1 MGNAGTV
8 KLIAFD
14 VDGTLTDGTLVIGFD
29 GEPVKLFHARD
40 GLGISL
46 AHRMGYVTGF
56 ITGRKSKLVENRGKE
71 LQVDFILM
79 GVSNKVEAMEKIL
92 KDHGLSWK
100 EAAYM
105 GDDLNDLPLMKKVGF
120 SGSPADGVSE
130 ARKASDFV
138 SSLPGGKGAAREFIE
153 TIMKSQHRWK
163 EAVNSYKGKNLK
175 KVVQ

>member
-14 VDGTLTDGTLVIGFD
+14 VDGTLTDGTLVMGPD
-29 GEPVKLFHARD
+29 GEALKLFHARD

-79 GVSNKVEAMEKIL
+79 GVSNKVEAMESIL
-92 KDHGLSWK
+92 ERHGLTWK

-105 GDDLNDLPLMKKVGF
+105 GDDLNDLSLLKKVGF
-120 SGSPADGVSE
+120 SGTPADGAWEV
-130 ARKASDFV
+130 RKAADFI
-138 SSLPGGKGAAREFIE
+138 SALPGGRGAARDFIE
-153 TIMKSQHRWK
+153 TILKSQHCWK
-163 EAVNSYKGKNLK
+163 KAVNSYKGKP
-175 KVVQ
+175 VSQ

>member
-92 KDHGLSWK
+92 KTTAFRGRK
-100 EAAYM
+100 
-105 GDDLNDLPLMKKVGF
+105 LP
-120 SGSPADGVSE
+120 
-130 ARKASDFV
+130 
-138 SSLPGGKGAAREFIE
+138 IWE
-153 TIMKSQHRWK
+153 TTSTIC
-163 EAVNSYKGKNLK
+163 L
-175 KVVQ
+175 